1 MQGLFGTNFFD
12 FDSPTP
18 GLWAHSNFWLY
29 WAVAVPLTMATMGI
43 WAAWHRRTDIQQR
56 WDSSYS
62 SMQRKLLMRS
72 LAKQN
77 MGNGDSALHK
87 TGTELSILGLVRAA
101 TTMNRRN
108 VRRQETV

>member
-1 MQGLFGTNFFD
+1 
-12 FDSPTP
+12 
-18 GLWAHSNFWLY
+18 
-29 WAVAVPLTMATMGI
+29 
-43 WAAWHRRTDIQQR
+43 
-56 WDSSYS
+56 
-62 SMQRKLLMRS
+62 MRS